1 MNETIKKYRGHFSIL
16 ILFLTACIVWYLVF
30 YYEARAGKM
39 IVHIFDVGQGD
50 GIFIEAPDGN
60 IILIDGGP
68 DKTILSKIGQT
79 LLPWN
84 RTIDLAILTHPH
96 ADHLDG
102 LFEVLKRYDITM
114 VLEAGVPYSTPE
126 YREWND
132 LLETRHIP
140 VVIAR
145 SGQKIII
152 GDSEYD
158 VFAPLEDFQLTSPKN
173 IHDSMVTGKLSFASS
188 SVLFMGDAEKKL
200 EYRLIANG
208 FDLQSDILKVGHHG
222 SKTSTSPDFVARVS
236 PFYAV
241 ISLGRKNKYGHPHQ
255 TTLDTLKNAGVSIL
269 RTDEDGDITL
279 VSDGQKFEKQ

>member
-16 ILFLTACIVWYLVF
+16 ILFLTACVVWYLVF

-132 LLETRHIP
+132 LLETR
-140 VVIAR
+140 V
-145 SGQKIII
+145 
-152 GDSEYD
+152 Y
-158 VFAPLEDFQLTSPKN
+158 
-173 IHDSMVTGKLSFASS
+173 
-188 SVLFMGDAEKKL
+188 
-200 EYRLIANG
+200 
-208 FDLQSDILKVGHHG
+208 
-222 SKTSTSPDFVARVS
+222 VS
-236 PFYAV
+236 
-241 ISLGRKNKYGHPHQ
+241 
-255 TTLDTLKNAGVSIL
+255 
-269 RTDEDGDITL
+269 
-279 VSDGQKFEKQ
+279 